1 MEELYQKISATQ
13 RTLRDRLSKR
23 GKGERSCSQRSESD
37 AFQQLSRML
46 EQMNRLLSDP
56 RFMENFLKNLEASAA
71 DLNNLMQNLD
81 QLTDEQLDQLMSM
94 LEQMEQLEELLNKF
108 AFRGPEMMGMQQGQ
122 QILRQMQQMEDLLK
136 FARWGYGDPADMDL
150 KPFVRFWG
158 RKLRGHGRAN
168 ACQMLEEAGLLATLA
183 GMQLTPLG
191 NGRSALCAARH
202 L

>member
-1 MEELYQKISATQ
+1 
-13 RTLRDRLSKR
+13 
-23 GKGERSCSQRSESD
+23 
-37 AFQQLSRML
+37 ML

-56 RFMENFLKNLEASAA
+56 RFLENFLKNLQASAA

-136 FARWGYGDPADMDL
+136 FARWG
-150 KPFVRFWG
+150 
-158 RKLRGHGRAN
+158 
-168 ACQMLEEAGLLATLA
+168 
-183 GMQLTPLG
+183 
-191 NGRSALCAARH
+191 
-202 L
+202 